1 MRSEGVVD
9 GQGDYS
15 GGQGEHDT
23 QHTFAHEHV
32 RHLHRRDE
40 QCLKRPALLLLDEA
54 GGRHES
60 PADPDGVQHQQRQQ
74 ATDDGYCVA
83 LAHGRHGDLDRRR
96 CSGHPPDQINRG
108 YPQDDA
114 IGRQA
119 LTTHEELKDRLVAG
133 TQGGVEARLEDQPSI
148 EVVRLHQRSQVVGG
162 FRESDL
168 DTLDV
173 PHGLGDTRLSLI
185 HDAEPRGRLEQVA
198 EYAPDE
204 HREHHRH
211 DEGVEEQRGARPQ
224 PEVLA

>member
-1 MRSEGVVD
+1 MEHCVVL
-9 GQGDYS
+9 
-15 GGQGEHDT
+15 T
-23 QHTFAHEHV
+23 
-32 RHLHRRDE
+32 
-40 QCLKRPALLLLDEA
+40 
-54 GGRHES
+54 
-60 PADPDGVQHQQRQQ
+60 
-74 ATDDGYCVA
+74 
-83 LAHGRHGDLDRRR
+83 HGRHGDLDRRR

-148 EVVRLHQRSQVVGG
+148 EVVRLHQRLQPGG
-162 FRESDL
+162 GCGESDL

-173 PHGLGDTRLSLI
+173 PYRPDDTRLPLVY
-185 HDAEPRGRLEQVA
+185 DAEPRGRLEQIA
-198 EYAPDE
+198 KHAPDK

-211 DEGVEEQRGARPQ
+211 DEGVEKDRGARPQ